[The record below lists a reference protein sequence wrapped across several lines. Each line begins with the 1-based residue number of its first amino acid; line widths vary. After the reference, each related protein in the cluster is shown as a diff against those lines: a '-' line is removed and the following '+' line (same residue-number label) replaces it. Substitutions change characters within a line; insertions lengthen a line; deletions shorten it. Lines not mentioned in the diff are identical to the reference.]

1 MLNDVEESELD
12 TVVAKVANR
21 AFVGVV
27 DVELWIEITIFDGE
41 PNLFVGIAE
50 WSSFGSKSINFF
62 DRVHEFV
69 SGVAS
74 DVGVY
79 FNVVEH
85 ASCHVEDSDYRVE
98 GGEERFFD
106 ELEVAEVAGGEIVG
120 NQCDFH
126 GESLQFVAF
135 GSSQFK
141 HVGVFL
147 VRHNRRAGGEL
158 VGEFDEA
165 EVLGIEHA
173 SVEGEFANRSGDRS
187 DSIGNNTLGFTA
199 AHLSVNDVV
208 VHGFKAEEVGGHGAV
223 ERERGAV
230 AGSRAER
237 VSVGDFVGGAKN
249 REVVDEAFG
258 ISTKP

>member
-1 MLNDVEESELD
+1 MVGGEIELLNDVEESELN

-21 AFVGVV
+21 AFVGVI
-27 DVELWIEITIFDGE
+27 DVELRIEITIFDGE
-41 PNLFVGIAE
+41 TDLFVGIAE
-50 WSSFGSKSINFF
+50 WSSFGSESINFF

-69 SGVAS
+69 ARVAS

-106 ELEVAEVAGGEIVG
+106 ELEVAEVAGGEVVG
-120 NQCDFH
+120 NHCDFH
-126 GESLQFVAF
+126 GESLEFVAF
-135 GSSQFK
+135 SSSQFEN
-141 HVGVFL
+141 VGVFL

-158 VGEFDEA
+158 IGEFDEA

-173 SVEGEFANRSGDRS
+173 SVEGEFANCRGDRS
-187 DSIGNNTLGFTA
+187 DSIGNNTLGFA
-199 AHLSVNDVV
+199 APHLSVNDVV

-223 ERERGAV
+223 EREGRSV
-230 AGSRAER
+230 AGSRAEG
-237 VSVGDFVGGAKN
+237 VAVGYFVGGAKN
-249 REVVDEAFG
+249 REVVD
-258 ISTKP
+258 